1 MKEFLKIRALENH
14 KFISASC
21 GDRHSCGLTTKGEIY
36 TWGKVDF
43 CKDHFEVDVNSK
55 IRKEVAENSK
65 TKF

>member
-1 MKEFLKIRALENH
+1 MEIS

-43 CKDHFEVDVNSK
+43 NKNVFEKDIQSK
-55 IRKEVAENSK
+55 IRKDVIETTF
-65 TKF
+65 TK